1 MPENETSVNGKRR
14 TVLIP
19 RVAVSAFSAADP
31 VTLPCPPWEQ
41 PGVSLAGQRP
51 ETEPKRFWVISRPAR
66 RNPLM
71 DALREALE

>member
-1 MPENETSVNGKRR
+1 MPENETSVNGNRR

-19 RVAVSAFSAADP
+19 RASVSAFNAADP
-31 VTLPCPPWEQ
+31 VTLPCPPWEK

-51 ETEPKRFWVISRPAR
+51 ETEPKRFRVISRPTR

-71 DALREALE
+71 DAVREALE